1 MKKLGKPKKNIITI
15 SIIIGVLFSI
25 GTPILIWKLSDQSKK
40 IIKLVEDNRK
50 VIEDNVKLFNNFN
63 QVLNKEEELP
73 KNGAILESDLEKL
86 GGHNKIPQKIGDIER
101 SFKIT
106 SNADTGIAIVE
117 VSVKKGYDLGKISYR
132 ISGFKNTINDN
143 VKLFNNFNQ
152 VLNKEEELPKNGAIL
167 KSDLE
172 ELGGHNEIPQKIG
185 DIERSFKITGNA
197 NTGIAIVEVIFKKNY
212 YSRKTSYKINGFAI
226 NISKQNRL
234 NQIAIDT
241 ITDIDLPLPID
252 ESQLPSSYSKPAKG
266 VLRPSDVTY
275 EFTRWDQD
283 DESGT
288 INWEAKLTKGTKSQ
302 RIISGE
308 ISELRTEQDQQD
320 QETINKIT
328 SVDLPLPINKS
339 NLPSS
344 YPKPTKG
351 VLRPSDVTYEFTRW
365 DQDDESGTINW
376 EAKLTKGTKSQRI
389 ISGEISELRTKLID
403 DEIKQRLQDQKVI
416 DAIIYD
422 DLPLPK
428 DKSRLP
434 SSYPKPAKG
443 VLSPSNVA
451 YEFTRWD
458 QDDESGTI
466 HWEAKLTKGTKG
478 QRIIAGNI
486 GELATKS
493 MSSETNQDRLDRE
506 TINAITYDNL
516 PLPKD
521 KSRLPTAYFNPGSG
535 ILWPSGVEYEFIEW
549 QQNDEHGSI
558 LWTVKLRKGKKER
571 TEGKSIIGLRKFDTS
586 NFDDEKDQDRLDRAT
601 LDKVTSS
608 DLPLPNDKSKLPSTY
623 EKPPKGYL
631 ESHNVFYEFT
641 DWEQNDESGTI
652 NWEAQLVKGRNL
664 LKVISGTISGLESI
678 DTVNELKQD
687 YLNFKNEIKGKILE
701 IEWHIDRELAKNER
715 KNIILAKNNAFKKVI
730 KLKTKAKILEEKN
743 RVIEQLKNLGNEYK
757 LELVNDFK
765 DKMTKLGYRNGIL
778 GNDFTIPE
786 GIEII
791 TKSAFASSIFPK
803 NFQLPRSIKTIMQ
816 DGFSQAIFNS
826 KIILPSG
833 IDIKNNGFAVVNVP
847 LGFEIPTNAKIAPSA
862 FHHIKIELLNRW
874 IDKEGNHLNSQIP
887 QPGYTLVK
895 PPINEIKFLLKREFL
910 GKNIPDSFVF
920 PPNVKKIPTSAFLGA
935 TLPLG
940 FSLPNGI
947 VSIGADAFWS
957 AKLPKGFTLAN
968 CKKLETLSSNSFAN
982 TILPSS
988 FRLPNSLKSIGIRAF
1003 WESKINSGFVLPR
1016 NVFIAGWAFK
1026 EAQLPIGFQL
1036 PNSNTNQIDKDAF
1049 VGAQLPIWSL
1059 WWNIDNNGK
1068 EIWFAN
1074 KIISRIKYRKMIS
1087 DSFRLL
1093 GAIVRQ
1099 RSGKVATY
1107 IAEFEFSERH
1117 LPKDFKIPKT
1127 INLIKEGAF
1136 KSTNLPSEFVLPA
1149 TILEIQKEAFAK
1161 AKINANFQLSS
1172 NIILHNKAFFKSQLP
1187 NGFRIPNGATLNDNP
1202 FEEARLPLWSRWYN
1216 PVNSNP
1222 RYQRFSNFLLGIE
1235 LERKNKG
1242 APTEGFAIKG
1252 SLIQKV
1258 VNPTFID
1265 YGEFRGRRLG
1275 RTFVIP
1281 ETVKIIADQ
1290 AFYKTRFIS
1299 DFVLPSS
1306 VTEIRKHAFAGSIFE
1321 GDFEVPS
1328 TVVKIHPLSFLAA
1341 KKGGLDFRVKARTS
1355 SVS

>member
-1 MKKLGKPKKNIITI
+1 MKKLDKPKKNIITI
-15 SIIIGVLFSI
+15 SIIIGVLFSVGI
-25 GTPILIWKLSDQSKK
+25 PILIWKLSDQNKN

-50 VIEDNVKLFNNFN
+50 VINDNVKLFNNFDQELNREEEPPKNGAILESDLEKLSGHDEIPQKIGEVERSFKITSNADTGIAIVEVSVKKGYDSGKISYTISGFKNTINDNVKLFNNFN

-86 GGHNKIPQKIGDIER
+86 GGHN
-101 SFKIT
+101 
-106 SNADTGIAIVE
+106 
-117 VSVKKGYDLGKISYR
+117 
-132 ISGFKNTINDN
+132 
-143 VKLFNNFNQ
+143 
-152 VLNKEEELPKNGAIL
+152 
-167 KSDLE
+167 
-172 ELGGHNEIPQKIG
+172 EIPQKIG
-185 DIERSFKITGNA
+185 DIERSFKIASNA

-212 YSRKTSYKINGFAI
+212 YSRKTSYKINGFASAI
-226 NISKQNRL
+226 NKQNQL
-234 NQIAIDT
+234 NQKTIDAIA
-241 ITDIDLPLPID
+241 DIDLPLPID
-252 ESQLPSSYSKPAKG
+252 ESQLPSSYSRPAKG

-308 ISELRTEQDQQD
+308 ISELRTKQDQED

-328 SVDLPLPINKS
+328 NVDLPLPINKS

-351 VLRPSDVTYEFTRW
+351 VLRLSSVTYEFTRW
-365 DQDDESGTINW
+365 DQDDESGTIHW
-376 EAKLTKGTKSQRI
+376 EAKLTKGTKSQKI
-389 ISGEISELRTKLID
+389 ISGKIRELRTKLID
-403 DEIKQRLQDQKVI
+403 DEIKQRLQDQKAI

-428 DKSRLP
+428 DKSLLP

-466 HWEAKLTKGTKG
+466 HWEAKLTKGTKS
-478 QRIIAGNI
+478 QRIIADNI

-521 KSRLPTAYFNPGSG
+521 KSRLPTAYFNPESG
-535 ILWPSGVEYEFIEW
+535 ILWPSGVEYEFIKW

-558 LWTVKLRKGKKER
+558 LWIVKLKKGKKKR
-571 TEGKSIIGLRKFDTS
+571 TESKSIIGLRKFDTS
-586 NFDDEKDQDRLDRAT
+586 SFADEKDQDRLDQAT

-623 EKPPKGYL
+623 EKPPNGYL
-631 ESHNVFYEFT
+631 ESRNVFYEFT

-678 DTVNELKQD
+678 DIVNELKQD

-701 IEWHIDRELAKNER
+701 IKWHIDRELAKNAR
-715 KNIILAKNNAFKKVI
+715 KNIILAKNNAFKRVI
-730 KLKTKAKILEEKN
+730 TLKTKAKILEEKN
-743 RVIEQLKNLGNEYK
+743 RLVEQLKNLGNEYK
-757 LELVNDFK
+757 HELVNDFK
-765 DKMTKLGYRNGIL
+765 DKMTKLGYKNGIL

-791 TKSAFASSIFPK
+791 TESAFAFSTFPK
-803 NFQLPRSIKTIMQ
+803 NFQLPRSIKTIME
-816 DGFSQAIFNS
+816 DGFSNAIFNS
-826 KIILPSG
+826 KIILPIG
-833 IDIKNNGFAVVNVP
+833 IDIKDNGFVDIDVP
-847 LGFEIPTNAKIAPSA
+847 LGFEIPTNVKIAPFA
-862 FHHIKIELLNRW
+862 FRHIKIEPLNRW
-874 IDKEGNHLNSQIP
+874 VDKKGNHLNSKIP
-887 QPGYTLVK
+887 KPGHTLMK
-895 PPINEIKFLLKREFL
+895 PPINEIKFLLESEFL
-910 GKNIPDSFVF
+910 EQNIPNSFVF
-920 PPNVKKIPTSAFLGA
+920 PPNVKKIPTSAFFGA

-940 FSLPNGI
+940 FNLPNGI
-947 VSIGADAFWS
+947 VSIGANSFWS
-957 AKLPKGFTLAN
+957 AKLPEGFTLAN
-968 CKKLETLSSNSFAN
+968 CKKLEILFSNSFAN

-988 FRLPNSLKSIGIRAF
+988 FRLPNSLERISLQTF
-1003 WESKINSGFVLPR
+1003 WESKINSGFNLPR
-1016 NVFIAGWAFK
+1016 NVSISAWAFK
-1026 EAQLPIGFQL
+1026 DAQLPIGFQI
-1036 PNSNTNQIDKDAF
+1036 PISNTNQIEKDAF

-1059 WWNIDNNGK
+1059 WYNRDNKGK

-1074 KIISRIKYRKMIS
+1074 KIISKTKYQKMIS
-1087 DSFRLL
+1087 DSFRLG
-1093 GAIVRQ
+1093 GAIVKQ
-1099 RSGKVATY
+1099 RSGEVATY
-1107 IAEFEFSERH
+1107 IAELEFSERH

-1136 KSTNLPSEFVLPA
+1136 KNTNLPSEFVLPT

-1172 NIILHNKAFFKSQLP
+1172 NIILHHKAFFKSKLP

-1222 RYQRFSNFLLGIE
+1222 RYQRFSNFLLGFE
-1235 LERKNKG
+1235 LKQKNKG
-1242 APTEGFAIKG
+1242 TPTEGFAIKG
-1252 SLIQKV
+1252 SVIQKV

-1275 RTFVIP
+1275 RTFVVP
-1281 ETVKIIADQ
+1281 ETVTIIAQ
-1290 AFYKTRFIS
+1290 HAFYKTRFIS

-1306 VTEIRKHAFAGSIFE
+1306 VTEIRKYAFAGAIFD
-1321 GDFEVPS
+1321 GNFEVPS
-1328 TVVKIHPLSFLAA
+1328 TVVKIHSLAFLAA